1 MKKVKFVMAFLAIIL
16 VMCAVIGLHGAA
28 YAEEAAGKPASMI
41 DLTFILKAVIT
52 LVFTLVASK
61 LIPWIQSKTTES
73 QQKALKAA
81 YRTVVFAAEQL
92 YGAGNGEA
100 KLDYAIKQ
108 LEEMGF
114 TANRAEIEA
123 AVWEHINRLNIEI
136 EDAVEAEAEEVH
148 EAELLEEEV
157 DIGKWSLEQLKAFC
171 IMNHVPHE
179 GCESREQ
186 YMDAIEKFF
195 GEGCTPEA

>member
-1 MKKVKFVMAFLAIIL
+1 MKKMKLMMLVLAIIL
-16 VMCAVIGLHGAA
+16 VLGCLIGLHGAA
-28 YAEEAAGKPASMI
+28 YAAETVAAPASTI

-52 LVFTLVASK
+52 LIFTLVASK
-61 LIPWIQSKTTES
+61 LIPWIQSNTTEK
-73 QQKALKAA
+73 QRKNLKAA

-92 YGAGNGEA
+92 YGAGNGA
-100 KLDYAIKQ
+100 QKLDYAIAQ

-136 EDAVEAEAEEVH
+136 EEDAEVKKAYEAPV
-148 EAELLEEEV
+148 LEEV
-157 DIGKWSLEQLKAFC
+157 DIGKWSLEELQAFC

-179 GCESREQ
+179 GCETREQ
-186 YMDAIEKFF
+186 YMEAIEKFF
-195 GEGCTPEA
+195 GEGCAAEA

>member
-1 MKKVKFVMAFLAIIL
+1 MRKMKFATVILAIIL
-16 VMCAVIGLHGAA
+16 VLGSLIAILGAA
-28 YAEEAAGKPASMI
+28 YAEEAVGEPASMI

-52 LVFTLVASK
+52 LIFTLVASK
-61 LIPWIQSKTTES
+61 LIPWIQSNTTEK
-73 QQKALKAA
+73 QRKNLKAA
-81 YRTVVFAAEQL
+81 YRTVVFAAEQI
-92 YGAGNGEA
+92 YGAGNGDK
-100 KLDYAIKQ
+100 KLDYAIAQ

-136 EDAVEAEAEEVH
+136 EDAVEVEAEEVH

-179 GCESREQ
+179 GCETREQ
-186 YMDAIEKFF
+186 YMEAIEMFF